1 MKLLAPIMPFIT
13 EELYHN
19 WKEILDSEHDSIHQC
34 EYPQSIDLDGI
45 EIDKVTESMNLI
57 LSISK
62 QILSTLGMLRIGRNR
77 KINAYISGKF
87 YCSKHIA

>member
-62 QILSTLGMLRIGRNR
+62 QILSIFRTETFFIQKLRKLKRNNKKIMLW
-77 KINAYISGKF
+77 K
-87 YCSKHIA
+87 